1 MALFTLLYFVFGHI
15 FKLNTIPYYPQALLM
30 GIVLF
35 FYFSDATSITMYS
48 LVSRESMLRK
58 LIFPRMVIPISATLT
73 STITFGINLVVVGI
87 FVAAAGITPDLSWFL
102 LVPLMVELFVFVL
115 GVGLILATLFV
126 RLRDISQLW
135 DLVVQLFMYASPIMY
150 PVGYLPPWAQK
161 IVFLNPFTQILQD
174 ARAIVLYS
182 GHPTE
187 VVTASDALGTYGRL
201 LPVAIAFGILILGSL
216 LFRREE
222 PWFAERI

>member
-1 MALFTLLYFVFGHI
+1 
-15 FKLNTIPYYPQALLM
+15 M

-48 LVSRESMLRK
+48 LVSRESLLRK

-87 FVAAAGITPDLSWFL
+87 FVAAAGITPNLSWFL

-126 RLRDISQLW
+126 RLRDMSQLW
-135 DLVVQLFMYASPIMY
+135 DLVAQLFMYASPIMY
-150 PVGYLPPWAQK
+150 PVGFLPPWAQK
-161 IVFLNPFTQILQD
+161 IVFFNPFTQILQD

-182 GHPTE
+182 GDPASI
-187 VVTASDALGTYGRL
+187 VTAQDALGPYGRF
-201 LPVAIAFGILILGSL
+201 LPVAIAFGILLLGAL